1 MGKVNLRLGSRTAQ
15 LRDDLINKSIAAAPD
30 PECPTPALD
39 RVLDRMCGG
48 DRALRDFFQLALGYS
63 LFGHNAEERAFFW
76 HGEGASGKS
85 TLLSA
90 VLAALGDY
98 GARLNRETL
107 EGDKA
112 QHMTFLASLIGCRVA
127 VVSEMEGEDL
137 KTSRFKAL
145 VGGDEMMVN
154 RMRQDPVPFRCVAT
168 IHAMANPGCLP
179 SLRQVDESIR
189 RRILIVPAGVSVPEG
204 ERDPAIK
211 KDMLGD
217 ELPGVVHWLV
227 EGAMRYAK
235 DGFTIPT
242 AVREATDRYF
252 AAASPVGRWVG
263 ERCEVGPYRAA
274 ASDLYLDFAQWFH
287 AMGFHRSAPTMQAW
301 GRTLTGLG
309 YDKAK
314 SHGTVMRDGLR
325 LGYQARGPGRHENAC
340 SRCHLAPHD
349 SIRIRWRRQKRR
361 CDRGQAL
368 VGPRS
373 YPQSMVYQRRTPPCD
388 LHRAAH
394 QGDHRCTATPS
405 AGRQRGCSM
414 MARA

>member
-1 MGKVNLRLGSRTAQ
+1 
-15 LRDDLINKSIAAAPD
+15 
-30 PECPTPALD
+30 
-39 RVLDRMCGG
+39 
-48 DRALRDFFQLALGYS
+48 
-63 LFGHNAEERAFFW
+63 
-76 HGEGASGKS
+76 
-85 TLLSA
+85 
-90 VLAALGDY
+90 
-98 GARLNRETL
+98 
-107 EGDKA
+107 
-112 QHMTFLASLIGCRVA
+112 
-127 VVSEMEGEDL
+127 
-137 KTSRFKAL
+137 
-145 VGGDEMMVN
+145 
-154 RMRQDPVPFRCVAT
+154 
-168 IHAMANPGCLP
+168 
-179 SLRQVDESIR
+179 
-189 RRILIVPAGVSVPEG
+189 
-204 ERDPAIK
+204 
-211 KDMLGD
+211 MLGD

-235 DGFTIPT
+235 DGFTIPS

-274 ASDLYLDFAQWFH
+274 SSDLYLDFAQWFH

-325 LGYQARGPGRHENAC
+325 LRYQALGPGRHENAC

-373 YPQSMVYQRRTPPCD
+373 YPQSMVSQRRTPPCD